1 MQATEFD
8 PGAIDADTYHAVVG
22 PALEAAAKIAAERG
36 DPTLA
41 ADMPAMLALIELINH
56 LSAYYQE
63 QAGPGQGDRDDQDW
77 LHGAPAA
84 ACVMVMQ
91 QAKLEQDA
99 IGQCLAALETAYAQL
114 VAHEVTAPAL
124 ELIRRGCLQLQSGE
138 RKLAAL
144 TLQQATRSV
153 VAAIEAWR
161 EQTH

>member
-1 MQATEFD
+1 MQATQFD
-8 PGAIDADTYHAVVG
+8 PDAIDADTYHAVVG

-56 LSAYYQE
+56 LSAYYHDQ
-63 QAGPGQGDRDDQDW
+63 PHPDQGDQDW

-91 QAKLEQDA
+91 QAKLEQEA
-99 IGQCLAALETAYAQL
+99 IGQCLGALETAYAQL

-124 ELIRRGCLQLQSGE
+124 ELIRRACLQLQSGD
-138 RKLAAL
+138 RKLAAF

-161 EQTH
+161 ESTH